1 MYAIKNKELTAS
13 GQVTTKVAAG
23 TNTLSAPAR
32 VLRLSIR
39 CGGTLGRVDLRD
51 NGPSGTVRY
60 TVPTPAIGA
69 GEDEVMTISFPD
81 FGIRFQTDLYV
92 FFNQATHV
100 EVLYA

>member
-1 MYAIKNKELTAS
+1 MFGLKNKELTAS
-13 GQVTTKVAAG
+13 GQVTTKVSAG
-23 TNTLSAPAR
+23 TNTLSDPAR
-32 VLRLSIR
+32 VLQLSIR
-39 CGGTLGRVDLRD
+39 CGATLGRVDLID
-51 NGPSGTVRY
+51 NGASGTVKY

-81 FGIRFQTDLYV
+81 LGIKFDTDLYV